1 MVALEGGTYTISTSS
16 GQAAQF
22 VAILTICSKVIYLES
37 MGNPKFNIPDFEAI
51 RKIMHDTGI
60 PVIVDN
66 TFGGYLIKLIE
77 HGADI
82 VIHSATKWIEGHGTT
97 IGGVV
102 SMEFIDK
109 HTGPKNAL
117 ELARWLESRDDVLW
131 VSYRGFEYHENAKK
145 YMWNGFG
152 CIFAF
157 GVKGDANVGATFI
170 DALRLARRASTT
182 HQQLTDEEQ
191 LSAGVNKEMINV
203 SVGYEHVDDIKR
215 RLYNCV

>member
-1 MVALEGGTYTISTSS
+1 
-16 GQAAQF
+16 
-22 VAILTICSKVIYLES
+22 

-66 TFGGYLIKLIE
+66 TFDIYIGGYLIKLIE

-102 SMEFIDK
+102 SMEVILVID
-109 HTGPKNAL
+109 GVVGRRPKNAL

-170 DALRLARRASTT
+170 DALRLASHLANVGDVL
-182 HQQLTDEEQ
+182 QQH
-191 LSAGVNKEMINV
+191 IN
-203 SVGYEHVDDIKR
+203 
-215 RLYNCV
+215 N